1 MFTSIQHNKQFWLAA
16 LVFMLCG
23 SIAIVAQ
30 EPLLIAIAF
39 AYVLIPVV
47 VEFCIIQTEQLF
59 WLMIL
64 ALPLSTEMNITPN
77 LGVDFPDELLL
88 MILTG
93 TVLIKITYQPSI
105 FPLAVLKHRLFFI
118 IVLQLLWLLVSCIF
132 SQNPLLS
139 IKFFLARVW
148 YIVPFVLLPQFFLTT
163 QTQFKKAAL
172 LLLLPMAFVVIQC
185 LGRHALTGFSFE
197 GIKQTL
203 SPFFRNHVNYSAML
217 VCLLAVLWA
226 VRKLTPTKNQYYKW
240 INIGLVLGLI
250 ALFFAY
256 SRGAWVA
263 LFAGIATVFIIQK
276 KWMTQIIVLACTA
289 FILLVTWLVADNNYV
304 RFAPDYEHTI
314 FHDDLGAHLQS
325 TTSLK
330 DLSNAERFYRW
341 VAGAKMFAAK
351 PVVGFGPNT
360 FYSNYKN
367 YTVDAFKT
375 YVSNN
380 PEHSSVHNYFLLT
393 ALEQGIVGLLLFCAL
408 LFTMLMYTQKL
419 YHALHNIF
427 YRTVALTVG
436 VIIVMITAINLM
448 SDMIETDKIGSL
460 FWLSIGVIV
469 VLTKQLKEEQESIA

>member
-1 MFTSIQHNKQFWLAA
+1 
-16 LVFMLCG
+16 V
-23 SIAIVAQ
+23 
-30 EPLLIAIAF
+30 
-39 AYVLIPVV
+39 
-47 VEFCIIQTEQLF
+47 
-59 WLMIL
+59 
-64 ALPLSTEMNITPN
+64 
-77 LGVDFPDELLL
+77 
-88 MILTG
+88 
-93 TVLIKITYQPSI
+93 
-105 FPLAVLKHRLFFI
+105 
-118 IVLQLLWLLVSCIF
+118 F

-139 IKFFLARVW
+139 VKFFLARIW
-148 YIVPFVLLPQFFLTT
+148 YVVPFVLLPQFFLTT
-163 QTQFKKAAL
+163 QTLFKKAAL

-226 VRKLTPTKNQYYKW
+226 VKKLTPKSNPYYRW
-240 INIGLVLGLI
+240 INIGLAVGLV

-263 LFAGIATVFIIQK
+263 LFAGIATVLIIQR
-276 KWMTQIIVLACTA
+276 KWMTQSIVLASTA
-289 FILLVTWLVADNNYV
+289 FIVLVTWLVADNNYV

-341 VAGAKMFAAK
+341 VAGAKMIAEK

-360 FYSNYKN
+360 FYGNYKN

-393 ALEQGIVGLLLFCAL
+393 ALEQGFVGLLLFCAL
-408 LFTMLMYTQKL
+408 LFKMLMYTQKL
-419 YHALHNIF
+419 YHALHNTF
-427 YRTVALTVG
+427 YRTVALTTG
-436 VIIVMITAINLM
+436 VIIVMITAVNLM

-460 FWLSIGVIV
+460 FWLSVGVLIV
-469 VLTKQLKEEQESIA
+469 LSNQLKIERESLA

>member
-1 MFTSIQHNKQFWLAA
+1 MFSTIQHNKQFWLAA

-23 SIAIVAQ
+23 SMAIVAQ
-30 EPLLIAIAF
+30 EPLLLLIPF
-39 AYVLIPVV
+39 AYVFIPVAV
-47 VEFCIIQTEQLF
+47 KFCITQTEQLF
-59 WLMIL
+59 WVMIL
-64 ALPLSTEMNITPN
+64 ALPLSTEMNITPS
-77 LGVDFPDELLL
+77 LGIDFPDEFLLIL
-88 MILTG
+88 LTG
-93 TVLIKITYQPSI
+93 IVLVKIINQPSI

-118 IVLQLLWLLVSCIF
+118 IVLQLLWILICCIF

-139 IKFFLARVW
+139 VKFLLAKLW
-148 YIVPFVLLPQFFLTT
+148 YVIPFVVLPHYFLITP
-163 QTQFKKAAL
+163 TQFKKAAL
-172 LLLLPMAFVVIQC
+172 LLLQPMAFVVTQC

-203 SPFFRNHVNYSAML
+203 APFFRNHVNYSAML

-226 VRKLTPTKNQYYKW
+226 VKKLTPKTNPYYKW
-240 INIGLVLGLI
+240 INIGLVVGLI

-276 KWMTQIIVLACTA
+276 KWMTQTIVLACTTT
-289 FILLVTWLVADNNYV
+289 ILLISWLVTNNNYV

-351 PVVGFGPNT
+351 PITGFGPNT

-367 YTVDAFKT
+367 YTVDVFKT

-393 ALEQGIVGLLLFCAL
+393 ALEQGFIGLLLFCAL
-408 LFTMLMYTQKL
+408 LFTMLLCTQKL
-419 YHALHNIF
+419 YHALQNVF
-427 YRTVALTVG
+427 YRTVALTTG
-436 VIIVMITAINLM
+436 VIIVMITVVNLM

-460 FWLSIGVIV
+460 FWLSVGVLIV
-469 VLTKQLKEEQESIA
+469 LGNQLKVEKES